1 MAADF
6 GLLSVFVRPSRPLN
20 IQGASPRGAA
30 MKDAIESSKIVNLNQ
45 HPESPDRLG
54 GLVHA
59 VRDMASRRLQAL
71 LGNMFEH
78 VDDALFDL
86 AEKAENNA
94 AQMHYFD
101 GMREVRKRRPV
112 VERAYLAQFS
122 RELTE
127 FAANRRSVPTDSGSS
142 PTSLGNI
149 ELSLVGENELEESLA
164 ITSMVSKN
172 VSRITRDLF
181 ALNQRLAVICGGIKV
196 DDANNPVGP
205 AVLTQAFRQAMREL
219 SADMRVKLIIYK
231 LFDRY
236 VLSGLEELYQELNAE
251 LMRAGVLPQLRHGV
265 VRGSAPQGTANRATA
280 AGSNVPGGTD
290 VSAEDAGN
298 LLSTL
303 HALFTA
309 RRGGHDLSG
318 GMGGG
323 SGPQALPTANE
334 LLGALSVLQSQIAS
348 QGLLGPSPAGAVG
361 SADFDIAHEVAAL
374 KEHLLNQIGSLRGER
389 PHHVSSIDEDTI
401 DLVGMLFEFILE
413 DRNLPPQMQVLLARL
428 QIPYLKAAILDR
440 RLFAHR
446 QHPARR
452 LLDSLADVAKG
463 WSDESDKDRRLHD
476 KVKAIVEQLLHEFD
490 DDMGIF
496 DRLLTDLHE
505 FHELTRKR
513 AELAEQR
520 VAESTRGREKLEQAR
535 RRAAREILERI
546 DGRPIPPLVHGVL
559 ARAWANYLVLIL
571 LRQGEDS
578 PEFADGLRFVNEF
591 IASTRLGSD
600 EESRA
605 TLRQMLPGIERS
617 LRRGLAHVAFQEN
630 DVERLLDQLHAYYR
644 QQLGEAGPAAIGAS
658 EQAPPAIPES
668 IQSIV
673 DTVQETAPLAADA
686 ADEPLEILA
695 PEVQAQMEAVGAMKP
710 GTWIEY
716 CPSGSNAE
724 RAKLSWISP
733 MSGRYLF
740 VNRRGLKVGDFAPQE
755 LAASLAAG
763 SARILASNAFFDRA
777 MDAIVGRLSQPAAD
791 APEPG

>member
-1 MAADF
+1 
-6 GLLSVFVRPSRPLN
+6 
-20 IQGASPRGAA
+20 
-30 MKDAIESSKIVNLNQ
+30 MKDAIEPSKIVNLSQ
-45 HPESPDRLG
+45 RPESPERLG
-54 GLVHA
+54 ALVHA
-59 VRDMASRRLQAL
+59 VRDTASRRLQGL

-122 RELTE
+122 RDLTE
-127 FAANRRSVPTDSGSS
+127 FAANRRGAAPEAAAT
-142 PTSLGNI
+142 PPGNV
-149 ELSLVGENELEESLA
+149 ELSLVGESELEESLA
-164 ITSMVSKN
+164 ITSMISKN
-172 VSRITRDLF
+172 ASRITRDLF
-181 ALNQRLAVICGGIKV
+181 ALNQRLAVICGGIEV
-196 DDANNPVGP
+196 DDTNNPVGP
-205 AVLTQAFRQAMREL
+205 AALTQAFRQAMREL

-236 VLSGLEELYQELNAE
+236 VLSGLEELYQELNTE
-251 LMRAGVLPQLRHGV
+251 LMRAGVLPQLRHGIA
-265 VRGSAPQGTANRATA
+265 RNSASQTA
-280 AGSNVPGGTD
+280 AGGAAGAAARAAAGSEVT
-290 VSAEDAGN
+290 AEEAGN
-298 LLSTL
+298 LLDTL
-303 HALFTA
+303 HALFNA
-309 RRGGHDLSG
+309 RRAGHDLSG
-318 GMGGG
+318 IGAPVAGNR
-323 SGPQALPTANE
+323 ALPTANE
-334 LLGALSVLQSQIAS
+334 LLGALSVLQSQMAG
-348 QGLLGPSPAGAVG
+348 QGLVGAGAASGVAAG
-361 SADFDIAHEVAAL
+361 AGGGMTESDIAHEVAAL
-374 KEHLLNQIGSLRGER
+374 KEHLLNQLGSLRGER
-389 PHHVSSIDEDTI
+389 PHQMSSIDEDTI

-413 DRNLPPQMQVLLARL
+413 DRNLPAQMQVLLARL

-452 LLDSLADVAKG
+452 LLDSLAEAAKG

-476 KVKAIVEQLLHEFD
+476 KVKSIVEQLLHEFD

-496 DRLLTDLHE
+496 DRLLVDLHE
-505 FHELTRKR
+505 FQELSRKR

-520 VAESTRGREKLEQAR
+520 VAESTRGREKLELAR

-591 IASTRLGSD
+591 VASTRLGSD
-600 EESRA
+600 AESRA
-605 TLRQMLPGIERS
+605 TLRQMLPGIERA
-617 LRRGLAHVAFQEN
+617 LRRGLANVAFQEH
-630 DVERLLDQLHAYYR
+630 DIERLLDQLHAYYR
-644 QQLGEAGPAAIGAS
+644 QQLGDEPAPATVAG
-658 EQAPPAIPES
+658 QVPPAIPES

-673 DTVQETAPLAADA
+673 DATQATAPLAADE
-686 ADEPLEILA
+686 ADEPLEMLP
-695 PEVQAQMEAVGAMKP
+695 PEVLEQMDAVHAMKP
-710 GTWIEY
+710 GTWIEF
-716 CPSGSNAE
+716 CPAGAAPE

-755 LAASLAAG
+755 LAASLADR

-777 MDAIVGRLSQPAAD
+777 MDAIVGRLSQPATD

>member
-1 MAADF
+1 
-6 GLLSVFVRPSRPLN
+6 
-20 IQGASPRGAA
+20 
-30 MKDAIESSKIVNLNQ
+30 MKDAIEPSKIVNLNQ
-45 HPESPDRLG
+45 RPESPERLG
-54 GLVHA
+54 GLVHS
-59 VRDMASRRLQAL
+59 VRDTASRRLQAL

-101 GMREVRKRRPV
+101 GMREVRKRRPAI
-112 VERAYLAQFS
+112 ERAYLAQFS

-127 FAANRRSVPTDSGSS
+127 FAANRRTAAAEPVS
-142 PTSLGNI
+142 PSLGTI

-164 ITSMVSKN
+164 ITSMISKN
-172 VSRITRDLF
+172 ESRITRDLF
-181 ALNQRLAVICGGIKV
+181 ALNQRLSVICGGIAV
-196 DDANNPVGP
+196 DDATNPVGP
-205 AVLTQAFRQAMREL
+205 TVLTQTFRQAMREL
-219 SADMRVKLIIYK
+219 AADMRVKLIIYK

-236 VLSGLEELYQELNAE
+236 VLSGLEELYQELNTE
-251 LMRAGVLPQLRHGV
+251 LVRAGVLPQLRHGV
-265 VRGSAPQGTANRATA
+265 VRGSAPGMGASSRTASGGVPAQG
-280 AGSNVPGGTD
+280 GGD

-298 LLSTL
+298 LLNTL

-309 RRGGHDLSG
+309 RRGGHDLA
-318 GMGGG
+318 GGG
-323 SGPQALPTANE
+323 SGPQAIPTANE
-334 LLGALSVLQSQIAS
+334 LLGALSVLQNQMAS
-348 QGLLGPSPAGAVG
+348 QGLFASGAVG
-361 SADFDIAHEVAAL
+361 AGAGSGVVADIDIAHEVATL

-496 DRLLTDLHE
+496 DRLLGDLQE
-505 FHELTRKR
+505 FQELTRKR

-546 DGRPIPPLVHGVL
+546 DGKPIPPLVHGVL

-591 IASTRLGSD
+591 IASTRLGND

-605 TLRQMLPGIERS
+605 TLRQMLPGIERA
-617 LRRGLAHVAFQEN
+617 LRRGLANVAFQEN

-644 QQLGEAGPAAIGAS
+644 RQLGEAGPAATAAS
-658 EQAPPAIPES
+658 ELTPPAIPES

-673 DTVQETAPLAADA
+673 DSVQETAPLAAGQP
-686 ADEPLEILA
+686 DEPLEILP
-695 PEVQAQMEAVGAMKP
+695 PEVLAQMEAVGAMKP
-710 GTWIEY
+710 GTWIEF
-716 CPSGSNAE
+716 CPADGANE

-763 SARILASNAFFDRA
+763 NARILASNAFFDRA
-777 MDAIVGRLSQPAAD
+777 MDAIVGRLSQPATD

>member
-1 MAADF
+1 
-6 GLLSVFVRPSRPLN
+6 
-20 IQGASPRGAA
+20 
-30 MKDAIESSKIVNLNQ
+30 MKDAIEPSKIVNLNQ
-45 HPESPDRLG
+45 RPESPERLG
-54 GLVHA
+54 GLLHS

-101 GMREVRKRRPV
+101 GMREVRKRRPA
-112 VERAYLAQFS
+112 VERTYLAQFS
-122 RELTE
+122 RELTD
-127 FAANRRSVPTDSGSS
+127 FAANRRSAVAEPAS
-142 PTSLGNI
+142 PSLGSI

-164 ITSMVSKN
+164 ITSMISKN
-172 VSRITRDLF
+172 ESRITRDLF
-181 ALNQRLAVICGGIKV
+181 ALNQRLSVICGGIKV
-196 DDANNPVGP
+196 DDATNPVGP
-205 AVLTQAFRQAMREL
+205 TVLTQTFRQAMREL

-236 VLSGLEELYQELNAE
+236 VLSGLEDLYQELNTE
-251 LMRAGVLPQLRHGV
+251 LVRAGVLPQLRHGV
-265 VRGSAPQGTANRATA
+265 VRGTSPAAA
-280 AGSNVPGGTD
+280 AGNRPGAAGGAAQSGGE

-298 LLSTL
+298 LLNTL

-309 RRGGHDLSG
+309 RRGGHDSA
-318 GMGGG
+318 GGG
-323 SGPQALPTANE
+323 SVGPQAIPTANE
-334 LLGALSVLQSQIAS
+334 LLGALSVLQNQLAS
-348 QGLLGPSPAGAVG
+348 QGLFAPGAG
-361 SADFDIAHEVAAL
+361 SASASPGVATDLDIAHEVATL

-476 KVKAIVEQLLHEFD
+476 KVKTIVEQLLHEFD

-496 DRLLTDLHE
+496 DRLLADLQE
-505 FHELTRKR
+505 FQELTRKR

-546 DGRPIPPLVHGVL
+546 DGKPIPPLVHGVL

-591 IASTRLGSD
+591 VASTRLGND

-605 TLRQMLPGIERS
+605 TLRQMLPGIERA
-617 LRRGLAHVAFQEN
+617 LRRGLANVAFQEN

-644 QQLGEAGPAAIGAS
+644 LQLGEAGPAAAVAS
-658 EQAPPAIPES
+658 EQTPPAIPES

-673 DTVQETAPLAADA
+673 DTVQEGAPMPADQP
-686 ADEPLEILA
+686 DEPLEILP
-695 PEVQAQMEAVGAMKP
+695 PEVLAQMEAVGAMKP
-710 GTWIEY
+710 GTWIEF
-716 CPSGSNAE
+716 CPADGPAE

-755 LAASLAAG
+755 LAASLAGG
-763 SARILASNAFFDRA
+763 SARVLASNAFFDRA
-777 MDAIVGRLSQPAAD
+777 MDAIVGRLSQPATD
-791 APEPG
+791 APERG

>member
-1 MAADF
+1 
-6 GLLSVFVRPSRPLN
+6 
-20 IQGASPRGAA
+20 
-30 MKDAIESSKIVNLNQ
+30 MKDAIEPNKIVNLNQ
-45 HPESPDRLG
+45 RPESPERLG
-54 GLVHA
+54 GLLHS
-59 VRDMASRRLQAL
+59 VRDTASRRLQHL

-127 FAANRRSVPTDSGSS
+127 FAANRRSVPTEPAS
-142 PTSLGNI
+142 PSLGTI

-164 ITSMVSKN
+164 ITSMISKN
-172 VSRITRDLF
+172 ESRITRDLF
-181 ALNQRLAVICGGIKV
+181 ALNQRLSVICGGIAV
-196 DDANNPVGP
+196 DDATNPVGP
-205 AVLTQAFRQAMREL
+205 AVLTQTFRQAMREL

-236 VLSGLEELYQELNAE
+236 VLSGLEELYQELNTE
-251 LMRAGVLPQLRHGV
+251 LVRAGVLPQLRHGI
-265 VRGSAPQGTANRATA
+265 VRGGPAQT
-280 AGSNVPGGTD
+280 AGSRAPAGTGTVPGIGD
-290 VSAEDAGN
+290 VSTEDAGN
-298 LLSTL
+298 LLNTL

-309 RRGGHDLSG
+309 RRGGHDLA
-318 GMGGG
+318 GGG
-323 SGPQALPTANE
+323 SPGPQTIPTANE
-334 LLGALSVLQSQIAS
+334 LLGALSVLQNQLAS
-348 QGLLGPSPAGAVG
+348 QGLFAPGPAGTG
-361 SADFDIAHEVAAL
+361 LTTDTDIAHEVAAL

-496 DRLLTDLHE
+496 ERLLSDLQE
-505 FHELTRKR
+505 FQELTRKR

-546 DGRPIPPLVHGVL
+546 DGKPVPPLVHGVL
-559 ARAWANYLVLIL
+559 ARAWANYLVLVL

-591 IASTRLGSD
+591 IASTRLGNH
-600 EESRA
+600 EEGRA
-605 TLRQMLPGIERS
+605 TLRQMLPGIERA
-617 LRRGLAHVAFQEN
+617 LRRGLANVAFQEN
-630 DVERLLDQLHAYYR
+630 DVERLLGQLHAYYR
-644 QQLGEAGPAAIGAS
+644 QQLGEAGPATSAVS
-658 EQAPPAIPES
+658 EQAPPAIPDS

-673 DTVQETAPLAADA
+673 DSVQDVSPLAADQ
-686 ADEPLEILA
+686 ADEPLEILP

-710 GTWIEY
+710 GTWIEF
-716 CPSGSNAE
+716 CAADAAVE

-763 SARILASNAFFDRA
+763 GARILASNAFFDRA
-777 MDAIVGRLSQPAAD
+777 MDAIVGRLSQPATE